1 MNNKNLFQSVS
12 TNLLQELKAFGD
24 IASQQ
29 YAQLEVSQTSAA
41 LTYVALPC
49 VAFYLNESCFFMSVI
64 LQTGIQNITDR
75 PGQSMGTHSAG
86 EGELFQRSH

>member
-1 MNNKNLFQSVS
+1 MS
-12 TNLLQELKAFGD
+12 TNLLLELKAFGD

-29 YAQLEVSQTSAA
+29 HAQLEVSYTSA

-49 VAFYLNESCFFMSVI
+49 AAFDLNESWVLFLMSLI

-75 PGQSMGTHSAG
+75 PG
-86 EGELFQRSH
+86 

>member
-1 MNNKNLFQSVS
+1 MS

-29 YAQLEVSQTSAA
+29 HARLEVSQTSV

-49 VAFYLNESCFFMSVI
+49 VAFYLNKSWVLFLMSLT

-75 PGQSMGTHSAG
+75 PG
-86 EGELFQRSH
+86 